1 MLRFRFVLALLATTA
16 PPAAGQFM
24 ERLPCA
30 GGDFYAPCALTA
42 GRIPDL
48 RTMYFKAGEREIRY
62 SSVYGRDSHS
72 RLLVIHERDGIVTG
86 RLFLVMYSNLM
97 GSQFA
102 QESCLDQ
109 YWVGRQGICVR
120 RPAAEEPDWADVLRR
135 LDALGVA
142 ELPSYP
148 APPSPKTPRR
158 CRRPSP
164 ACCRWTGSR
173 GFFGTGR
180 AIPSNSAILSCTGVT
195 RFRRCLIRPLER
207 PSETRRSCACW
218 SARSRGTVVVRV
230 AMTGTGNR

>member
-1 MLRFRFVLALLATTA
+1 
-16 PPAAGQFM
+16 
-24 ERLPCA
+24 
-30 GGDFYAPCALTA
+30 
-42 GRIPDL
+42 
-48 RTMYFKAGEREIRY
+48 MYFKAGEREIRY

-120 RPAAEEPDWADVLRR
+120 RPASEEPDWADVLRR

-148 APPSPKTPRR
+148 APPFPEDTTPL
-158 CRRPSP
+158 PP
-164 ACCRWTGSR
+164 TKPGMLPWTGSR

-180 AIPSNSAILSCTGVT
+180 AIPSNSAILSCTGDT

-218 SARSRGTVVVRV
+218 SARLRATVAVHVP
-230 AMTGTGNR
+230 MTGGRRCGLAYLCPRSSAPSASSQHRSSRNVSGRGSSRTRSQSGQQPNDFG

>member
-148 APPSPKTPRR
+148 APPFPEDTTPLPPTKPGMLPVDRVSR
-158 CRRPSP
+158 ILWDGPSYSIQLRNPELYWSYQVPSMPDPAARASKRDAEIVRLLECTVARYGGGACRDDRD
-164 ACCRWTGSR
+164 R
-173 GFFGTGR
+173 
-180 AIPSNSAILSCTGVT
+180 
-195 RFRRCLIRPLER
+195 
-207 PSETRRSCACW
+207 
-218 SARSRGTVVVRV
+218 
-230 AMTGTGNR
+230 

>member
-1 MLRFRFVLALLATTA
+1 MRCMLPAALLVAMTTPLTSQVMQFPPCA
-16 PPAAGQFM
+16 PEGYYASCALAAG
-24 ERLPCA
+24 
-30 GGDFYAPCALTA
+30 G
-42 GRIPDL
+42 IPDP

-86 RLFLVMYSNLM
+86 RLFLVMSSNLM

-120 RPAAEEPDWADVLRR
+120 RPASEEPDWADVLRR

-148 APPSPKTPRR
+148 APPFPEDTTPLPPTKPGMLPVDRVSR
-158 CRRPSP
+158 ILWDGPSYSIQLRNPELYWSYQVPSMPDP
-164 ACCRWTGSR
+164 AARASKRDAEIVRLLECTVARYDGSVCW
-173 GFFGTGR
+173 G
-180 AIPSNSAILSCTGVT
+180 
-195 RFRRCLIRPLER
+195 ER
-207 PSETRRSCACW
+207 
-218 SARSRGTVVVRV
+218 
-230 AMTGTGNR
+230 